1 MHPELRGAAGGHP
14 RVGGISDDPRK
25 NGFGNATRVF
35 FSFRCSSLGNS
46 LFGLQVQA
54 GYTEREQMDAGCLV
68 ENGGKINFFFFFW
81 YGPLKIN
88 QGQRHSGSSGKTTL
102 ESRLQAWGLCFC
114 VLSKVTHGNSR
125 LRSGELPL
133 PRFGSEGR

>member
-14 RVGGISDDPRK
+14 KVGGISDDPRK

-54 GYTEREQMDAGCLV
+54 GCAEREQMYADWLV
-68 ENGGKINFFFFFW
+68 ENGGKIICFFLVRAAESIRDRD
-81 YGPLKIN
+81 PLVA
-88 QGQRHSGSSGKTTL
+88 QGK
-102 ESRLQAWGLCFC
+102 
-114 VLSKVTHGNSR
+114 
-125 LRSGELPL
+125 
-133 PRFGSEGR
+133 PRWSPGFKPGVFVSMSLLK